1 MERDTDVTDI
11 ALVTGAASG
20 VGLATTTLFLD
31 RGLKVLGMDLKDQP
45 EGLSGDIQWLKG
57 DVTDGETWTTAL
69 AHSASAFGGTPTVL
83 VFNAAQL
90 AVGNILD
97 TPPEA
102 FRKLMDVNVH
112 STVLGLQACLPP
124 MISAGSGSIVVVAS
138 TASLFA
144 EQDLCAYG
152 TSKGALI
159 QLARSVAVDYAPHGI
174 RLNMVCPTSID
185 TPFLRQ
191 QTDTMPDPE
200 AFFAAMESRHPMG
213 RILQPS
219 EVASVIGFLVSGGAS
234 GMTGS
239 SVLVDCGLTATYD
252 FIRPT

>member
-1 MERDTDVTDI
+1 MTDI

-20 VGLATTTLFLD
+20 VGLATTALLLD
-31 RGLKVLGMDLKDQP
+31 RGLRVLGMDLEDQP
-45 EGLSGDIQWLKG
+45 DSLSGDIQWLKG
-57 DVTDGETWTTAL
+57 DVTDGEAWTSAL
-69 AHSASAFGGTPTVL
+69 AKSTNAFGGPPAVL
-83 VFNAAQL
+83 VLNAAQL
-90 AVGNILD
+90 AVGNLLD
-97 TPPEA
+97 TPVEI
-102 FRKLMDVNVH
+102 FRKLMDVNVYG
-112 STVLGLQACLPP
+112 SVLGLQACLPS
-124 MISAGSGSIVVVAS
+124 MISGGSGRIVVVAS

-159 QLARSVAVDYAPHGI
+159 QLARSVAVDYAPYGI

-191 QTDTMPDPE
+191 QTDTMPDPA
-200 AFFAAMESRHPMG
+200 AFFAAMESRHPTA

-219 EVASVIGFLVSGGAS
+219 EVAAVIGFLVSDDAS
-234 GMTGS
+234 GMAGS

-252 FIRPT
+252 FLRPA

>member
-20 VGLATTTLFLD
+20 VGLATTALFLD
-31 RGLKVLGMDLKDQP
+31 RGMRVLGLDLKDQP
-45 EGLSGDIQWLKG
+45 AELSGDIQWLNG
-57 DVTDGETWTTAL
+57 DVTDGEAWTTAL
-69 AHSASAFGGTPTVL
+69 AQSTSAFGGPPTVL
-83 VFNAAQL
+83 VLNAAQL
-90 AVGNILD
+90 AVGNLLD
-97 TPPEA
+97 TPVEI
-102 FRKLMDVNVH
+102 FRKLMDVNVYG
-112 STVLGLQACLPP
+112 SVLGLQACLPS

-159 QLARSVAVDYAPHGI
+159 QLARSVAVDFAPHGI

-185 TPFLRQ
+185 TPFLRG
-191 QTDTMPDPE
+191 QTDTMPDPA
-200 AFFAAMESRHPMG
+200 AFFADMESRHPMG

-219 EVASVIGFLVSGGAS
+219 EVASVIAFLASAGAS

-252 FIRPT
+252 FLRPS